1 MLIGEFA
8 KSLLELAPPL
18 PEFDMPLLDAHG
30 ATLARDLFD
39 GERRVLESGT
49 RIRATQIGL
58 AAQLGLDH
66 LPIRPLP
73 RTVVVAFGDQD
84 RHTTGSAVNSW
95 LITTAVKEAGS
106 QGYRVFLPAETNSK
120 RRAIL
125 EDQLVRADL
134 LLVSAGEEESSFDE
148 VLETMQRIGEAQ
160 EVELNYR
167 GSGRHGFGVIGP
179 DKTPAILLPNDP
191 IAAYKST
198 ELFIRPMIRN
208 MMGLYQLH
216 RPITRS
222 LTTASIPVEGH
233 QADFILSQTH
243 LRDGLEYV
251 TALEDQSS
259 LVSLAAANSMIA
271 IPAKASNESAERTI
285 ESNSQVEVIS
295 LDRRYL

>member
-1 MLIGEFA
+1 VLIGEFA

-39 GERRVLESGT
+39 GERRVLESGA

-66 LPIRPLP
+66 LPTRPLP

-95 LITTAVKEAGS
+95 LVTTAVKEAGS
-106 QGYRVFLPAETNSK
+106 HGYRVFLPASTGSARK
-120 RRAIL
+120 AIL

-134 LLVSAGEEESSFDE
+134 LLVSAGDEASSFDE
-148 VLETMQRIGEAQ
+148 VLETMQRIGEVQ
-160 EVELNYR
+160 EIELNYR
-167 GSGRHGFGVIGP
+167 GAGRHGYGVIGP
-179 DKTPAILLPNDP
+179 DKTPAVLLPNDP

-208 MMGLYQLH
+208 MMGLYELH
-216 RPITRS
+216 RPIKRMLTRD
-222 LTTASIPVEGH
+222 SIMVENR
-233 QADFILSQTH
+233 QADFILSQSQ
-243 LRDGLEYV
+243 LRDGVEYV
-251 TALEDQSS
+251 SALADQSS
-259 LVSLAAANSMIA
+259 MVALAAANSMIA
-271 IPAKASNESAERTI
+271 IPANLSDENTMRTI
-285 ESNSQVEVIS
+285 ESDFEVEVIS